1 MRLINAK
8 TLKLELFNDPVPA
21 HVPYAILS
29 HTWSDDEVTFQDIQD
44 LSIARSKAGFSKIAA
59 TCKKA
64 LAHDLDYVWV
74 DTCCIDKSSS
84 AELSEAI
91 NSMFRWYKNS
101 LQCFAFLSDLPAT
114 GRAIIL
120 DEFRKCR
127 WFTRAS

>member
-29 HTWSDDEVTFQDIQD
+29 HTWSDDEETFQDIQD
-44 LSIARSKAGFSKIAA
+44 LSIARSKAGFSKLAA

-74 DTCCIDKSSS
+74 DT
-84 AELSEAI
+84 
-91 NSMFRWYKNS
+91 S
-101 LQCFAFLSDLPAT
+101 LHRQVFER
-114 GRAIIL
+114 RALRSHQL
-120 DEFRKCR
+120 DV
-127 WFTRAS
+127 SLV